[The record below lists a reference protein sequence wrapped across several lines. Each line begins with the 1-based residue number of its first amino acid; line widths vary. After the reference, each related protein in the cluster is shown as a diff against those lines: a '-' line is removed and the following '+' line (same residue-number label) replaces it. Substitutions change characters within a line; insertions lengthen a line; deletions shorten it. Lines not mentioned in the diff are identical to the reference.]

1 MLCEVAILMVV
12 MDLPVPF
19 LHVYRGHRTL
29 HFIQHH
35 IYVSAAS
42 FPRGDGG
49 KQQTGIDKYV
59 MQTISKKIAVPV
71 PCVMMNPLLSISLV
85 REHSIDSQLL

>member
-42 FPRGDGG
+42 FPHGDGG

-59 MQTISKKIAVPV
+59 MQTISKKNCCTSALRNDESTAKHQS
-71 PCVMMNPLLSISLV
+71 CA
-85 REHSIDSQLL
+85 

>member
-42 FPRGDGG
+42 FPRGD
-49 KQQTGIDKYV
+49 KYV